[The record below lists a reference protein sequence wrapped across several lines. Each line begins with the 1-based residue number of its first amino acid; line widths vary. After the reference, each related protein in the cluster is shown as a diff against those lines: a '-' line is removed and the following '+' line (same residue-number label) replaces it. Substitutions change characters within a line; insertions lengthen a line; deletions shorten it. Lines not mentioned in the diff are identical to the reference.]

1 MHFFTDTGHNFY
13 VHIQKF
19 LDTILRIHKYINA
32 FYGILFNFLQITRNL
47 ISLIH
52 VLKISFTTPV
62 DYVLLTNQTLYTGNH
77 GQTIKV
83 LTDHL
88 NHVLAVHPTVLEAWF
103 FQLRYLCV
111 EGQTGLWGDVAS
123 SQVMTP

>member
-19 LDTILRIHKYINA
+19 LDTILRIHKYTNA

-52 VLKISFTTPV
+52 VLKISFITR
-62 DYVLLTNQTLYTGNH
+62 YTG
-77 GQTIKV
+77 
-83 LTDHL
+83 
-88 NHVLAVHPTVLEAWF
+88 
-103 FQLRYLCV
+103 RLCIIDQSNSV
-111 EGQTGLWGDVAS
+111 YR
-123 SQVMTP
+123 

>member
-1 MHFFTDTGHNFY
+1 MHLFTDTGHNFY

-52 VLKISFTTPV
+52 VLKISFITLV

-77 GQTIKV
+77 G
-83 LTDHL
+83 
-88 NHVLAVHPTVLEAWF
+88 
-103 FQLRYLCV
+103 
-111 EGQTGLWGDVAS
+111 
-123 SQVMTP
+123 

>member
-32 FYGILFNFLQITRNL
+32 FYGIQFNFLQITRNL

-52 VLKISFTTPV
+52 VLKISFTIPV
-62 DYVLLTNQTLYTGNH
+62 DYVLLTNQTLYTANH
-77 GQTIKV
+77 G
-83 LTDHL
+83 
-88 NHVLAVHPTVLEAWF
+88 
-103 FQLRYLCV
+103 
-111 EGQTGLWGDVAS
+111 
-123 SQVMTP
+123 